1 MFFCGIELEQLEC
14 ISYLGVLLN
23 EDLKWSKRVN
33 TTAYTAVDRPKL
45 EYACA
50 AWDLYL
56 QKDIASFERIQR
68 KAARHS
74 SPYNTLLS
82 KVSSTSLFNKRIQN
96 FLILLYK
103 SLFSLIFLLI

>member
-50 AWDLYL
+50 A
-56 QKDIASFERIQR
+56 
-68 KAARHS
+68 
-74 SPYNTLLS
+74 
-82 KVSSTSLFNKRIQN
+82 
-96 FLILLYK
+96 
-103 SLFSLIFLLI
+103 